1 MSAVFFENP
10 LKAINLIILLIELT
24 LYYFTIIAKIFSIVS
39 IQARIFNYSIHPSSC
54 WDLLVCANEICH
66 AFIIIITLK
75 YSTDFTIIHILNWI
89 SFTVLFIL
97 PPTRPTMLFTFSE
110 CSYSATPLTLINAN
124 AVRDSINPLTFN
136 SPFIAIFIN
145 ELILL
150 KLTLSI
156 ILEWGKLRS
165 IKVRRMRRV
174 RDRSRLT
181 RMRLGTMRR
190 LLKFLD
196 YLFQGLNF
204 GFFDLVFLDLEFLLL
219 EVFD

>member
-1 MSAVFFENP
+1 MIVFIDLTFSYCT
-10 LKAINLIILLIELT
+10 ILVK
-24 LYYFTIIAKIFSIVS
+24 FFSIVS
-39 IQARIFNYSIHPSSC
+39 IQARIFNYTINPSSC
-54 WDLLVCANEICH
+54 WDLLVCANEMCH
-66 AFIIIITLK
+66 AFIIFIVLIQ
-75 YSTDFTIIHILNWI
+75 STV
-89 SFTVLFIL
+89 FTVINILHWFSCTILFIL
-97 PPTRPTMLFTFSE
+97 RPRRPTMFFTFSE
-110 CSYSATPLTLINAN
+110 CSYTAIPLILINAN

-174 RDRSRLT
+174 RDRSRLS
-181 RMRLGTMRR
+181 RMRLGTMRC

-196 YLFQGLNF
+196 HLFQGLNF
-204 GFFDLVFLDLEFLLL
+204 GFFDLVFLDLEFLLP
-219 EVFD
+219 EVFV